1 VPKDAAP
8 TVPNEIASLDG
19 TNADQE
25 TKSSAAKPEAEEDLL
40 LTDDQ
45 DRELDPTEVLGAGL
59 GEKEAVV
66 HRRPA
71 KRTLSVASLGQ
82 TWEDHRS

>member
-1 VPKDAAP
+1 VRKDAAP

-19 TNADQE
+19 TNADQ
-25 TKSSAAKPEAEEDLL
+25 SAAKPEAEEDLL